1 MTGES
6 RERNPRPGPAD
17 APPGPGAPSE
27 PQRGFGKTTGP
38 SDSATKSAAEPGS
51 TGDSVSATL
60 PVATSG
66 TPSAQSG
73 SQGEPGKTTGA
84 SEPAIR
90 LAEASSDAT
99 SPSSSPTSPDEPSSH
114 LVGLSVSARIAARDL
129 DLRIE
134 VAPGEVLAVLGPN
147 GAGKSSLLQV
157 IAGLI
162 VPDEG
167 HVRLGRRTLVD
178 TAKGIA
184 LPPHRR
190 GVSLLA
196 QDPLLFPHLSVR
208 DNVAFGP
215 RSAGASTRT
224 AREVA
229 EDWLRAV
236 DAGEFA
242 DRHPG
247 ALSGGQAQR
256 VALARALA
264 VDPDL
269 LLLDEP
275 MSALDVDVA
284 PAMRT
289 LLRRVLRDEPG
300 RDHPRCA
307 VLVTH
312 DIIDAITLADR
323 LVVVEA
329 GRIVESGPV
338 AAVMSHPRNPFAARI
353 AGLNLLRGI
362 ASVPTPPGDQA
373 QILGTVLIEAEH
385 ASSRSTREAD
395 PPLLGVDGRV
405 VGDFVDGADAAAV
418 FAPAAVSVFRS
429 SPHGSPRNV
438 FTVDITEITDRGGI
452 VRVRGDAP
460 RAPGLCADLT
470 PAAVAQLRLTV
481 GARAYF
487 AVKATEVRVYAC

>member
-1 MTGES
+1 MTG
-6 RERNPRPGPAD
+6 AD
-17 APPGPGAPSE
+17 APQHA
-27 PQRGFGKTTGP
+27 
-38 SDSATKSAAEPGS
+38 
-51 TGDSVSATL
+51 
-60 PVATSG
+60 
-66 TPSAQSG
+66 
-73 SQGEPGKTTGA
+73 
-84 SEPAIR
+84 
-90 LAEASSDAT
+90 
-99 SPSSSPTSPDEPSSH
+99 
-114 LVGLSVSARIAARDL
+114 GLSVAARIADRDL
-129 DLRIE
+129 DVRIE

-167 HVRLGRRTLVD
+167 HVRLGDRTLTE

-190 GVSLLA
+190 GISLLA

-215 RSAGASTRT
+215 RSRGARNRAAQSIAT
-224 AREVA
+224 
-229 EDWLRAV
+229 DWLAAV
-236 DAGEFA
+236 DAVTLA

-300 RDHPRCA
+300 RAHPRCA

-323 LVVVEA
+323 IVVLEA
-329 GRIVESGPV
+329 GRIAESGPV
-338 AAVMSHPRNPFAARI
+338 TDVMSHPRSPFAARI
-353 AGLNLLRGI
+353 AGLNLLH
-362 ASVPTPPGDQA
+362 
-373 QILGTVLIEAEH
+373 GTGIEAAPPVPSEHPPRPSDQVEHRTSLADQVEH
-385 ASSRSTREAD
+385 AGGRADQVEHAPGRRAERAPWPSSTGGRIDAAVAAQAFGAVRID
-395 PPLLGVDGRV
+395 GLRVDGCV
-405 VGDFVDGADAAAV
+405 VGDFVPGADAAAV
-418 FAPAAVSVFRS
+418 FSPAAVSVFTER
-429 SPHGSPRNV
+429 PVGSPRNV
-438 FTVDITEITDRGGI
+438 FAVEIVDITDHGGI

-460 RAPGLCADLT
+460 QADLSADLT
-470 PAAVAQLRLTV
+470 PAAVAQLGLAV
-481 GARAYF
+481 GAEVFF

>member
-1 MTGES
+1 M
-6 RERNPRPGPAD
+6 
-17 APPGPGAPSE
+17 
-27 PQRGFGKTTGP
+27 
-38 SDSATKSAAEPGS
+38 
-51 TGDSVSATL
+51 TGDSSAAT
-60 PVATSG
+60 VA
-66 TPSAQSG
+66 
-73 SQGEPGKTTGA
+73 
-84 SEPAIR
+84 
-90 LAEASSDAT
+90 
-99 SPSSSPTSPDEPSSH
+99 SPRRST
-114 LVGLSVSARIAARDL
+114 GLSVCARIAARDL
-129 DLRIE
+129 DVRIE

-167 HVRLGRRTLVD
+167 QVRLGDRTLTD
-178 TAKGIA
+178 AAKGIA

-190 GVSLLA
+190 GVCLLA

-215 RSAGASTRT
+215 RSRGAKHAAARKT
-224 AREVA
+224 AT
-229 EDWLRAV
+229 DWLTAV
-236 DAGEFA
+236 DATDLA

-323 LVVVEA
+323 LVVLEA
-329 GRIVESGPV
+329 GRVVESGPV
-338 AAVMSHPRNPFAARI
+338 ATVMSHPRNPFAARI
-353 AGLNLLRGI
+353 AGLNLLRGTGVES
-362 ASVPTPPGDQA
+362 ALEPVVEARQDRHSTPDQARSASRSGLVEPSVPRIHHDHLGDPA
-373 QILGTVLIEAEH
+373 PTFGTVLVE
-385 ASSRSTREAD
+385 D
-395 PPLLGVDGRV
+395 LGVDGRV
-405 VGDFVDGADAAAV
+405 VGDFVPGAPAAAV
-418 FAPAAVSVFRS
+418 FSPAAVSVFRTR
-429 SPHGSPRNV
+429 PGGSPRNV
-438 FTVDITEITDRGGI
+438 FRVDIVEITDRGGI

-470 PAAVAQLRLTV
+470 PAAVAQLQLSL
-481 GARAYF
+481 GAQVYF
-487 AVKATEVRVYAC
+487 AVKATEVGVYAC

>member
-1 MTGES
+1 M
-6 RERNPRPGPAD
+6 R
-17 APPGPGAPSE
+17 GAL
-27 PQRGFGKTTGP
+27 
-38 SDSATKSAAEPGS
+38 SDSATSLDKPS
-51 TGDSVSATL
+51 TPLT
-60 PVATSG
+60 
-66 TPSAQSG
+66 
-73 SQGEPGKTTGA
+73 
-84 SEPAIR
+84 
-90 LAEASSDAT
+90 
-99 SPSSSPTSPDEPSSH
+99 
-114 LVGLSVSARIAARDL
+114 GLSVSARIVDRDL
-129 DLRIE
+129 DVRID

-167 HVRLGRRTLVD
+167 HVRLGDRALTD
-178 TAKGIA
+178 TTKGVA

-190 GVSLLA
+190 GISLLA

-215 RSAGASTRT
+215 RSRGANTRA
-224 AREVA
+224 ARRIA
-229 EDWLRAV
+229 DNWLNAV
-236 DAGEFA
+236 DATVFA
-242 DRHPG
+242 DRHPA

-289 LLRRVLRDEPG
+289 LLRRVLRDEPA
-300 RDHPRCA
+300 RAHPRCA

-338 AAVMSHPRNPFAARI
+338 AEVMSHPRNPFAARI
-353 AGLNLLRGI
+353 AGLNLLRGTGVVPGT
-362 ASVPTPPGDQA
+362 AAENSGPTVEARSPTPDPGDSA
-373 QILGTVLIEAEH
+373 PTFGTVLVDE
-385 ASSRSTREAD
+385 
-395 PPLLGVDGRV
+395 LGVDGCV
-405 VGDFVDGADAAAV
+405 VGDFLPGAPAAAV
-418 FAPAAVSVFRS
+418 FAPAAVSVFRTR
-429 SPHGSPRNV
+429 PGGSPRNV

-460 RAPGLCADLT
+460 QAPGLCADLT
-470 PAAVAQLRLTV
+470 PAAVAQLHLTI
-481 GARAYF
+481 GTEAFF

>member
-1 MTGES
+1 M
-6 RERNPRPGPAD
+6 
-17 APPGPGAPSE
+17 
-27 PQRGFGKTTGP
+27 
-38 SDSATKSAAEPGS
+38 
-51 TGDSVSATL
+51 
-60 PVATSG
+60 
-66 TPSAQSG
+66 
-73 SQGEPGKTTGA
+73 
-84 SEPAIR
+84 I
-90 LAEASSDAT
+90 
-99 SPSSSPTSPDEPSSH
+99 
-114 LVGLSVSARIAARDL
+114 GLSVSARIAARDL
-129 DLRIE
+129 DMRID

-157 IAGLI
+157 IAGLV

-167 HVRLGRRTLVD
+167 HVRLGDRTLTD
-178 TAKGIA
+178 TARGIA

-215 RSAGASTRT
+215 RSRGANNRT
-224 AREVA
+224 ARKAA
-229 EDWLRAV
+229 EDWLTAV
-236 DAGEFA
+236 DATDLA

-323 LVVVEA
+323 LVVLEA
-329 GRIVESGPV
+329 GRVVDSGPV
-338 AAVMSHPRNPFAARI
+338 AEVMSHPRNPFAARI
-353 AGLNLLRGI
+353 AGLNLLRGTGVES
-362 ASVPTPPGDQA
+362 ALLPSSAEARPESGPPTWDQRSSAGRHSAGEPSMPRAHPGHFGA
-373 QILGTVLIEAEH
+373 PTFGTVLVEG
-385 ASSRSTREAD
+385 
-395 PPLLGVDGRV
+395 LGVDGCV
-405 VGDFVDGADAAAV
+405 VGDFAPGSRAAAV
-418 FAPAAVSVFRS
+418 FSPAAVSVFRTR
-429 SPHGSPRNV
+429 PGGSPRNV
-438 FTVDITEITDRGGI
+438 FTVDIAEITDRGGI

-460 RAPGLCADLT
+460 QAPGLCADLT
-470 PAAVAQLRLTV
+470 PAAVAQLRLTI
-481 GARAYF
+481 GAQVFF

>member
-1 MTGES
+1 MTEES
-6 RERNPRPGPAD
+6 ALSPA
-17 APPGPGAPSE
+17 
-27 PQRGFGKTTGP
+27 
-38 SDSATKSAAEPGS
+38 AAS
-51 TGDSVSATL
+51 NH
-60 PVATSG
+60 
-66 TPSAQSG
+66 
-73 SQGEPGKTTGA
+73 
-84 SEPAIR
+84 
-90 LAEASSDAT
+90 
-99 SPSSSPTSPDEPSSH
+99 PT
-114 LVGLSVSARIAARDL
+114 GLSVSARIAARDL
-129 DLRIE
+129 DVRID

-157 IAGLI
+157 IAGLV
-162 VPDEG
+162 VPDDG
-167 HVRLGRRTLVD
+167 HVLLGDRSLTD
-178 TAKGIA
+178 TAEGIA

-190 GVSLLA
+190 AVSLLA

-215 RSAGASTRT
+215 RSRGASTRT
-224 AREVA
+224 ARKIA
-229 EDWLRAV
+229 EDWLTAV
-236 DAGEFA
+236 DATAFA

-300 RDHPRCA
+300 RAHPRCA

-323 LVVVEA
+323 LVVLEA
-329 GRIVESGPV
+329 GRVVESGPV
-338 AAVMSHPRNPFAARI
+338 AEVMSHPRNPFAARV
-353 AGLNLLRGI
+353 AGLNLLRGTGVESALLP
-362 ASVPTPPGDQA
+362 ASAAQSWDQPSSADQPGADEPAMPRTPLDEQA
-373 QILGTVLIEAEH
+373 PAFGTVLVE
-385 ASSRSTREAD
+385 D
-395 PPLLGVDGRV
+395 LGVDGRV
-405 VGDFVDGADAAAV
+405 VGDFVPGARAAAV
-418 FAPAAVSVFRS
+418 FSPAAVSVFRTR
-429 SPHGSPRNV
+429 PGGSPRNV
-438 FTVDITEITDRGGI
+438 FTVDIAEITDRGGI

-470 PAAVAQLRLTV
+470 PAAVAQLQLTI
-481 GARAYF
+481 GARVYF

>member
-1 MTGES
+1 MTGT
-6 RERNPRPGPAD
+6 D
-17 APPGPGAPSE
+17 APQHA
-27 PQRGFGKTTGP
+27 
-38 SDSATKSAAEPGS
+38 
-51 TGDSVSATL
+51 
-60 PVATSG
+60 
-66 TPSAQSG
+66 
-73 SQGEPGKTTGA
+73 
-84 SEPAIR
+84 
-90 LAEASSDAT
+90 
-99 SPSSSPTSPDEPSSH
+99 
-114 LVGLSVSARIAARDL
+114 GLSVAARIADRDL
-129 DLRIE
+129 DVRIE

-167 HVRLGRRTLVD
+167 HVRLGDRTL
-178 TAKGIA
+178 TEIAKGIA

-190 GVSLLA
+190 GISLLA

-215 RSAGASTRT
+215 RSRGARNRAAQSIAT
-224 AREVA
+224 
-229 EDWLRAV
+229 DWLAAV
-236 DAGEFA
+236 DAVTLA

-300 RDHPRCA
+300 RAHPRCA

-323 LVVVEA
+323 IVVLEA
-329 GRIVESGPV
+329 GRIAESGPV
-338 AAVMSHPRNPFAARI
+338 TDVMSHPRSPFAARI
-353 AGLNLLRGI
+353 AGLNLLH
-362 ASVPTPPGDQA
+362 
-373 QILGTVLIEAEH
+373 GTGIEAAAPVPSESPPRPSDQVEHRPGLADQVEH
-385 ASSRSTREAD
+385 AGGLAERVEHAPDRAGQVEHAPGRRAERAPWPSAAGGRVDAPVAAQAFGAVRID
-395 PPLLGVDGRV
+395 GLRVDGCV
-405 VGDFVDGADAAAV
+405 VGDFVPGTDAAAV
-418 FAPAAVSVFRS
+418 FSPAAVSVFTER
-429 SPHGSPRNV
+429 PVGSPRNV
-438 FTVDITEITDRGGI
+438 FAVEIVDITDHGGI

-460 RAPGLCADLT
+460 QADLSADLT
-470 PAAVAQLRLTV
+470 PAAVAQLGLAV
-481 GARAYF
+481 GAEVFF

>member
-1 MTGES
+1 M
-6 RERNPRPGPAD
+6 
-17 APPGPGAPSE
+17 
-27 PQRGFGKTTGP
+27 
-38 SDSATKSAAEPGS
+38 
-51 TGDSVSATL
+51 
-60 PVATSG
+60 
-66 TPSAQSG
+66 
-73 SQGEPGKTTGA
+73 
-84 SEPAIR
+84 
-90 LAEASSDAT
+90 
-99 SPSSSPTSPDEPSSH
+99 
-114 LVGLSVSARIAARDL
+114 
-129 DLRIE
+129 
-134 VAPGEVLAVLGPN
+134 LGPN

-167 HVRLGRRTLVD
+167 HGRLGDRTLTD
-178 TAKGIA
+178 SAKGIA

-190 GVSLLA
+190 AVSLLA
-196 QDPLLFPHLSVR
+196 QDPLLFPHLSVL

-215 RSAGASTRT
+215 RSRGAKNSA
-224 AREVA
+224 ARRIA
-229 EDWLRAV
+229 TDWLTAV
-236 DAGEFA
+236 DATDLA

-323 LVVVEA
+323 LVVLQA
-329 GRIVESGPV
+329 GRVVESGPV
-338 AAVMSHPRNPFAARI
+338 AEVMSHPRNPFAARI
-353 AGLNLLRGI
+353 AGLNLLRGTGVES
-362 ASVPTPPGDQA
+362 ALPAEDRSWDQPSSGAGEPSMPRTHLGDPAPTF
-373 QILGTVLIEAEH
+373 GTVLVE
-385 ASSRSTREAD
+385 D
-395 PPLLGVDGRV
+395 LGVDGCV
-405 VGDFVDGADAAAV
+405 VGDFVPGARAAAV
-418 FAPAAVSVFRS
+418 FSPAAVSVFRTR
-429 SPHGSPRNV
+429 PGGSPRNV
-438 FTVDITEITDRGGI
+438 FTVDIAEITDRGGI

-460 RAPGLCADLT
+460 RTPGLCADLT
-470 PAAVAQLRLTV
+470 RQPSLNSSSPS
-481 GARAYF
+481 
-487 AVKATEVRVYAC
+487 VRGCTSR

>member
-1 MTGES
+1 MTDNS
-6 RERNPRPGPAD
+6 R
-17 APPGPGAPSE
+17 PP
-27 PQRGFGKTTGP
+27 
-38 SDSATKSAAEPGS
+38 
-51 TGDSVSATL
+51 
-60 PVATSG
+60 
-66 TPSAQSG
+66 
-73 SQGEPGKTTGA
+73 
-84 SEPAIR
+84 I
-90 LAEASSDAT
+90 
-99 SPSSSPTSPDEPSSH
+99 
-114 LVGLSVSARIAARDL
+114 GLSVSARIAARDL
-129 DLRIE
+129 DVRIE

-167 HVRLGRRTLVD
+167 HVRLGAHTLTD
-178 TAKGIA
+178 SAKGIA

-215 RSAGASTRT
+215 RSRGASTRT
-224 AREVA
+224 ARKIA
-229 EDWLRAV
+229 EDWLTAV
-236 DAGEFA
+236 DATAFA

-300 RDHPRCA
+300 RAHPRCA

-323 LVVVEA
+323 LVVLEA

-338 AAVMSHPRNPFAARI
+338 AEVMSHPRNPFAARI
-353 AGLNLLRGI
+353 AGLNLLRGTGVE
-362 ASVPTPPGDQA
+362 SVLLPGSVAEGGAQRTAADAPPVPRTHPGDPA
-373 QILGTVLIEAEH
+373 PTFGTVLV
-385 ASSRSTREAD
+385 D
-395 PPLLGVDGRV
+395 DFGVDGCV
-405 VGDFVDGADAAAV
+405 VGDFVPGASAAAV
-418 FAPAAVSVFRS
+418 FAPAAVSVFRTR
-429 SPHGSPRNV
+429 PGGSPRNV
-438 FTVDITEITDRGGI
+438 FTVDVVDITDRGGI

-460 RAPGLCADLT
+460 EAPGLCADLT
-470 PAAVAQLRLTV
+470 PAAVAQLQLSIGTQV
-481 GARAYF
+481 YF

>member
-1 MTGES
+1 M
-6 RERNPRPGPAD
+6 
-17 APPGPGAPSE
+17 
-27 PQRGFGKTTGP
+27 
-38 SDSATKSAAEPGS
+38 
-51 TGDSVSATL
+51 
-60 PVATSG
+60 
-66 TPSAQSG
+66 
-73 SQGEPGKTTGA
+73 
-84 SEPAIR
+84 
-90 LAEASSDAT
+90 
-99 SPSSSPTSPDEPSSH
+99 
-114 LVGLSVSARIAARDL
+114 SVSARIAGRDL
-129 DLRIE
+129 DLRIDIG
-134 VAPGEVLAVLGPN
+134 PGEVLAVLGPN
-147 GAGKSSLLQV
+147 GAGKSSMLQV
-157 IAGLI
+157 VAGLL

-167 HVRLGRRTLVD
+167 HVRLGDRTLTD
-178 TAKGIA
+178 TAEGIA
-184 LPPHRR
+184 LSPHRR

-215 RSAGASTRT
+215 RSRGANART
-224 AREVA
+224 SRRIA

-275 MSALDVDVA
+275 LSALDVDVA

-323 LVVVEA
+323 LVVLEA
-329 GRIVESGPV
+329 GRVVESGPV
-338 AAVMSHPRNPFAARI
+338 AEVMSHPRNPFAARI
-353 AGLNLLRGI
+353 AGLNLLRGTGVES
-362 ASVPTPPGDQA
+362 ASAQPEPDPSTWDPPSSAGFPGPHEPPMPRTHVDDSPRTFA
-373 QILGTVLIEAEH
+373 TVLVDDL
-385 ASSRSTREAD
+385 T
-395 PPLLGVDGRV
+395 VDGCV
-405 VGDFVDGADAAAV
+405 VGDFVPGARAAAV
-418 FAPAAVSVFRS
+418 FAPAAVSVFRT
-429 SPHGSPRNV
+429 SPGGSPRNV
-438 FTVDITEITDRGGI
+438 FTVDIAEITDRGGI

-460 RAPGLCADLT
+460 QAPGLCADLT
-470 PAAVAQLRLTV
+470 PAAVAQLHLTI
-481 GARAYF
+481 GTRAYF

>member
-1 MTGES
+1 M
-6 RERNPRPGPAD
+6 RAPART
-17 APPGPGAPSE
+17 AG
-27 PQRGFGKTTGP
+27 R
-38 SDSATKSAAEPGS
+38 
-51 TGDSVSATL
+51 
-60 PVATSG
+60 
-66 TPSAQSG
+66 PSA
-73 SQGEPGKTTGA
+73 
-84 SEPAIR
+84 
-90 LAEASSDAT
+90 
-99 SPSSSPTSPDEPSSH
+99 
-114 LVGLSVSARIAARDL
+114 GLSVSARIAARDL
-129 DLRIE
+129 DVQIE

-147 GAGKSSLLQV
+147 GAGKSSLLQL

-167 HVRLGRRTLVD
+167 HVRLGDRTLTDAAEGV
-178 TAKGIA
+178 A

-190 GVSLLA
+190 GICLLA

-215 RSAGASTRT
+215 RGRGVKSRA
-224 AREVA
+224 ARVIA
-229 EDWLRAV
+229 DDWLTAV
-236 DAGEFA
+236 DATAFA
-242 DRHPG
+242 DRRPA

-307 VLVTH
+307 ILVTH

-323 LVVVEA
+323 LVVLEA

-338 AAVMSHPRNPFAARI
+338 AEVMSHPRNPFAARV
-353 AGLNLLRGI
+353 AGLNLLRGTGVVST
-362 ASVPTPPGDQA
+362 AERPDALPPTQPSSSPA
-373 QILGTVLIEAEH
+373 FGTVLV
-385 ASSRSTREAD
+385 D
-395 PPLLGVDGRV
+395 GLGVDGCV
-405 VGDFVDGADAAAV
+405 VGDFVPGAPAAAV
-418 FAPAAVSVFRS
+418 FSPAAVSVFRDR
-429 SPHGSPRNV
+429 PDGSPRNV
-438 FTVDITEITDRGGI
+438 FIVEIVEVTDRGGI

-460 RAPGLCADLT
+460 RTPGLCADLT
-470 PAAVAQLRLTV
+470 PAAVAQLDLTI
-481 GARAYF
+481 GAQVYF

>member
-1 MTGES
+1 MT
-6 RERNPRPGPAD
+6 R
-17 APPGPGAPSE
+17 
-27 PQRGFGKTTGP
+27 
-38 SDSATKSAAEPGS
+38 DST
-51 TGDSVSATL
+51 
-60 PVATSG
+60 
-66 TPSAQSG
+66 
-73 SQGEPGKTTGA
+73 
-84 SEPAIR
+84 
-90 LAEASSDAT
+90 
-99 SPSSSPTSPDEPSSH
+99 
-114 LVGLSVSARIAARDL
+114 GLSVSARIAVRDL
-129 DLRIE
+129 DLRID

-167 HVRLGRRTLVD
+167 HVRLGDRTLTD
-178 TAKGIA
+178 SAKGIA

-190 GVSLLA
+190 AVSLLA
-196 QDPLLFPHLSVR
+196 QDPLLFPHLSVL

-215 RSAGASTRT
+215 RSRGAKNSA
-224 AREVA
+224 ARRIA
-229 EDWLRAV
+229 ADWLTAV
-236 DAGEFA
+236 DATDLA

-323 LVVVEA
+323 LVVLQA
-329 GRIVESGPV
+329 GRVVESGPV
-338 AAVMSHPRNPFAARI
+338 AEVMSHPRNPFAARI
-353 AGLNLLRGI
+353 AGLNLLRGTGVES
-362 ASVPTPPGDQA
+362 ALPAEAQSWDQPSSGDGEPSMPRTHLGDPA
-373 QILGTVLIEAEH
+373 PAFGTVLVE
-385 ASSRSTREAD
+385 D
-395 PPLLGVDGRV
+395 LGVDGCV
-405 VGDFVDGADAAAV
+405 VGDFVPGARAAAV
-418 FAPAAVSVFRS
+418 FSPAAVSVFRTR
-429 SPHGSPRNV
+429 PGGSPRNV
-438 FTVDITEITDRGGI
+438 FTVEIAEITDRGGI

-470 PAAVAQLRLTV
+470 PAAVAQLQLTV
-481 GARAYF
+481 GVRVYF

>member
-1 MTGES
+1 MTEES
-6 RERNPRPGPAD
+6 VPSPA
-17 APPGPGAPSE
+17 
-27 PQRGFGKTTGP
+27 
-38 SDSATKSAAEPGS
+38 AA
-51 TGDSVSATL
+51 L
-60 PVATSG
+60 NC
-66 TPSAQSG
+66 
-73 SQGEPGKTTGA
+73 
-84 SEPAIR
+84 
-90 LAEASSDAT
+90 
-99 SPSSSPTSPDEPSSH
+99 PT
-114 LVGLSVSARIAARDL
+114 GLSVSARIAARDL
-129 DLRIE
+129 DVRID

-157 IAGLI
+157 IAGLV

-167 HVRLGRRTLVD
+167 HVRLGDRSLTD
-178 TAKGIA
+178 TAEGIA

-190 GVSLLA
+190 AVSLLA

-215 RSAGASTRT
+215 RSRGASTRT
-224 AREVA
+224 ARKIA
-229 EDWLRAV
+229 EDWLTAV
-236 DAGEFA
+236 DATAFA

-300 RDHPRCA
+300 RAHPRCA

-323 LVVVEA
+323 LVVLEA

-338 AAVMSHPRNPFAARI
+338 AEVMSHPRNPFAARV
-353 AGLNLLRGI
+353 AGLNLLRGTGVESVLLP
-362 ASVPTPPGDQA
+362 ASAPSWDQPSSADQPGTDEPAMPRTPLDEQA
-373 QILGTVLIEAEH
+373 PAFGTVLVE
-385 ASSRSTREAD
+385 D
-395 PPLLGVDGRV
+395 LGVDGRV
-405 VGDFVDGADAAAV
+405 VGDFVPGARAAAV
-418 FAPAAVSVFRS
+418 FSPAAVSVFRTR
-429 SPHGSPRNV
+429 PGGSPRNV
-438 FTVDITEITDRGGI
+438 FTVDIAEITDRGGI

-470 PAAVAQLRLTV
+470 PAAVAQLQLTI
-481 GARAYF
+481 GARVYF

>member
-1 MTGES
+1 MTDDS
-6 RERNPRPGPAD
+6 REQAHAPKPAD
-17 APPGPGAPSE
+17 APRGTGTSPGSQEGPANIPGKAIGASDS
-27 PQRGFGKTTGP
+27 TTGH
-38 SDSATKSAAEPGS
+38 
-51 TGDSVSATL
+51 
-60 PVATSG
+60 
-66 TPSAQSG
+66 
-73 SQGEPGKTTGA
+73 
-84 SEPAIR
+84 
-90 LAEASSDAT
+90 AEASG
-99 SPSSSPTSPDEPSSH
+99 EPI
-114 LVGLSVSARIAARDL
+114 GLSVSARIDARDL
-129 DLRIE
+129 DVRIE

-167 HVRLGRRTLVD
+167 HVRLGDRNLTG

-190 GVSLLA
+190 GISLLA

-215 RSAGASTRT
+215 RSRGASTRT
-224 AREVA
+224 ARKIA
-229 EDWLRAV
+229 QDWLTAV
-236 DAGEFA
+236 DATDFA

-323 LVVVEA
+323 LVVLEA

-338 AAVMSHPRNPFAARI
+338 AEVMSHPRNPFAARI
-353 AGLNLLRGI
+353 AGLNLLRGTGVESALLPGPAADGGGRLTGATSDPPPQWESGPPI
-362 ASVPTPPGDQA
+362 WDQPSSADHPGATADAPPVPRTHPGDPA
-373 QILGTVLIEAEH
+373 PTFGTVLVE
-385 ASSRSTREAD
+385 D
-395 PPLLGVDGRV
+395 LGVDGCV
-405 VGDFVDGADAAAV
+405 VGDFIPGASAAAV
-418 FAPAAVSVFRS
+418 FSPAAVSVFRTR
-429 SPHGSPRNV
+429 PGGSPRNV
-438 FTVDITEITDRGGI
+438 FTVDITEVVDRGGI
-452 VRVRGDAP
+452 IRVRGDTP
-460 RAPGLCADLT
+460 QAPGLCADLT
-470 PAAVAQLRLTV
+470 PAAVAQLDLTIGTQV
-481 GARAYF
+481 YF

>member
-1 MTGES
+1 MT
-6 RERNPRPGPAD
+6 R
-17 APPGPGAPSE
+17 
-27 PQRGFGKTTGP
+27 
-38 SDSATKSAAEPGS
+38 DST
-51 TGDSVSATL
+51 
-60 PVATSG
+60 
-66 TPSAQSG
+66 
-73 SQGEPGKTTGA
+73 
-84 SEPAIR
+84 
-90 LAEASSDAT
+90 
-99 SPSSSPTSPDEPSSH
+99 
-114 LVGLSVSARIAARDL
+114 GLSVSARIAARDL

-167 HVRLGRRTLVD
+167 QVRLGDRTLTD
-178 TAKGIA
+178 SARNIA

-190 GVSLLA
+190 AVSLLA
-196 QDPLLFPHLSVR
+196 QDPLLFPHLSVL

-215 RSAGASTRT
+215 RSRGAKNPAARRT
-224 AREVA
+224 AT
-229 EDWLRAV
+229 DWLTAV
-236 DAGEFA
+236 DATDLA

-323 LVVVEA
+323 LVVLQA
-329 GRIVESGPV
+329 GRVVESGPV
-338 AAVMSHPRNPFAARI
+338 AEVMSHPRNPFAARI
-353 AGLNLLRGI
+353 AGLNLLRGTGVESTLL
-362 ASVPTPPGDQA
+362 AEAQSLDHPSSADRPGVGEPSMPRTHLGDPTPTF
-373 QILGTVLIEAEH
+373 GTVLVE
-385 ASSRSTREAD
+385 D
-395 PPLLGVDGRV
+395 LGVDGCV
-405 VGDFVDGADAAAV
+405 VGDFVPGARAAAV
-418 FAPAAVSVFRS
+418 FSPAAVSVFRTR
-429 SPHGSPRNV
+429 PGGSPRNV
-438 FTVDITEITDRGGI
+438 FTVDIAEITDRGGI

-460 RAPGLCADLT
+460 QAPGLCADLT

-481 GARAYF
+481 GARVYF

>member
-1 MTGES
+1 MTEES
-6 RERNPRPGPAD
+6 
-17 APPGPGAPSE
+17 
-27 PQRGFGKTTGP
+27 
-38 SDSATKSAAEPGS
+38 
-51 TGDSVSATL
+51 
-60 PVATSG
+60 
-66 TPSAQSG
+66 
-73 SQGEPGKTTGA
+73 
-84 SEPAIR
+84 
-90 LAEASSDAT
+90 ASSPAAA
-99 SPSSSPTSPDEPSSH
+99 SNRPT
-114 LVGLSVSARIAARDL
+114 GLSVSARIAARDL
-129 DLRIE
+129 DVRID
-134 VAPGEVLAVLGPN
+134 VAAGEVLAVLGPN

-157 IAGLI
+157 IAGLV

-167 HVRLGRRTLVD
+167 HVRLGDRSLTD
-178 TAKGIA
+178 TAEGIA

-190 GVSLLA
+190 AVSLLA

-215 RSAGASTRT
+215 RSRGASTRT
-224 AREVA
+224 ARKIA
-229 EDWLRAV
+229 EGWLTAV
-236 DAGEFA
+236 DATAFA

-300 RDHPRCA
+300 RAHPRCA

-323 LVVVEA
+323 LVVLEA
-329 GRIVESGPV
+329 GRVVESGPV
-338 AAVMSHPRNPFAARI
+338 AEVMSHPRNPFAARV
-353 AGLNLLRGI
+353 AGLNLLRGTGVESALLP
-362 ASVPTPPGDQA
+362 ASAQSWDQPNSADQPGADEPAMPRTPLDEQA
-373 QILGTVLIEAEH
+373 PAFGTVLVE
-385 ASSRSTREAD
+385 D
-395 PPLLGVDGRV
+395 LGVDGRV
-405 VGDFVDGADAAAV
+405 VGDFVPGARAAAV
-418 FAPAAVSVFRS
+418 FSPAAVSVFRTR
-429 SPHGSPRNV
+429 PGGSPRNV
-438 FTVDITEITDRGGI
+438 FTVDIAEITDRGGI

-470 PAAVAQLRLTV
+470 PAAVAQLQLTI
-481 GARAYF
+481 GARVYF

>member
-1 MTGES
+1 MT
-6 RERNPRPGPAD
+6 R
-17 APPGPGAPSE
+17 
-27 PQRGFGKTTGP
+27 
-38 SDSATKSAAEPGS
+38 DST
-51 TGDSVSATL
+51 
-60 PVATSG
+60 
-66 TPSAQSG
+66 
-73 SQGEPGKTTGA
+73 
-84 SEPAIR
+84 
-90 LAEASSDAT
+90 
-99 SPSSSPTSPDEPSSH
+99 
-114 LVGLSVSARIAARDL
+114 GLSVSARIAARDL
-129 DLRIE
+129 DLRID

-167 HVRLGRRTLVD
+167 HVRLGDRTLTD
-178 TAKGIA
+178 SAKGIA

-190 GVSLLA
+190 AVSLLA
-196 QDPLLFPHLSVR
+196 QDPLLFPHLSVL

-215 RSAGASTRT
+215 RSRGAKNSA
-224 AREVA
+224 ARRIA
-229 EDWLRAV
+229 TDWLTAV
-236 DAGEFA
+236 DTTDLA

-323 LVVVEA
+323 LVVLQA
-329 GRIVESGPV
+329 GRVVESGPV
-338 AAVMSHPRNPFAARI
+338 AEVMSHPRNPFAARI
-353 AGLNLLRGI
+353 AGLNLLRGTGVES
-362 ASVPTPPGDQA
+362 ALPAEDRSWDQPSSGAGEPSMPRTHLGDPAPTF
-373 QILGTVLIEAEH
+373 GTVLIE
-385 ASSRSTREAD
+385 D
-395 PPLLGVDGRV
+395 LGVDGCV
-405 VGDFVDGADAAAV
+405 VGDFVPGARAAAV
-418 FAPAAVSVFRS
+418 FSPAAVSVFRTR
-429 SPHGSPRNV
+429 PGGSPRNV
-438 FTVDITEITDRGGI
+438 FTVDIAEITDRGGI
-452 VRVRGDAP
+452 VRVRGDEP

-470 PAAVAQLRLTV
+470 PAAVAQLQLTV
-481 GARAYF
+481 GARVYF

>member
-1 MTGES
+1 MTGT
-6 RERNPRPGPAD
+6 D
-17 APPGPGAPSE
+17 APQHA
-27 PQRGFGKTTGP
+27 
-38 SDSATKSAAEPGS
+38 
-51 TGDSVSATL
+51 
-60 PVATSG
+60 
-66 TPSAQSG
+66 
-73 SQGEPGKTTGA
+73 
-84 SEPAIR
+84 
-90 LAEASSDAT
+90 
-99 SPSSSPTSPDEPSSH
+99 
-114 LVGLSVSARIAARDL
+114 GLSVAARIADRDL
-129 DLRIE
+129 DVRIE

-167 HVRLGRRTLVD
+167 HVRLGDRTLTE

-190 GVSLLA
+190 GISLLA

-208 DNVAFGP
+208 ENVAFGP
-215 RSAGASTRT
+215 RSRGTRNRAAQSIAT
-224 AREVA
+224 
-229 EDWLRAV
+229 DWLAAV
-236 DAGEFA
+236 DAVTLA

-300 RDHPRCA
+300 RAHPRCA

-323 LVVVEA
+323 IVVLEA
-329 GRIVESGPV
+329 GRIAESGPV
-338 AAVMSHPRNPFAARI
+338 TDVMSHPRSPFAARI
-353 AGLNLLRGI
+353 AGLNLLH
-362 ASVPTPPGDQA
+362 
-373 QILGTVLIEAEH
+373 GTGIEAATPVPSEH
-385 ASSRSTREAD
+385 QPWPSSAGGRVDAPVAAQAFGAVRID
-395 PPLLGVDGRV
+395 GLRVDGCV
-405 VGDFVDGADAAAV
+405 VGDFVPGADAAAV
-418 FAPAAVSVFRS
+418 FSPAAVSVFTER
-429 SPHGSPRNV
+429 PVGSPRNV
-438 FTVDITEITDRGGI
+438 FAVEIIDITDHGGI

-460 RAPGLCADLT
+460 QADLSADLT
-470 PAAVAQLRLTV
+470 PAAVAQLGLAV
-481 GARAYF
+481 GAKVFF

>member
-1 MTGES
+1 MTG
-6 RERNPRPGPAD
+6 AD
-17 APPGPGAPSE
+17 APQHA
-27 PQRGFGKTTGP
+27 
-38 SDSATKSAAEPGS
+38 
-51 TGDSVSATL
+51 
-60 PVATSG
+60 
-66 TPSAQSG
+66 
-73 SQGEPGKTTGA
+73 
-84 SEPAIR
+84 
-90 LAEASSDAT
+90 
-99 SPSSSPTSPDEPSSH
+99 
-114 LVGLSVSARIAARDL
+114 GLSVAARIADRDL
-129 DLRIE
+129 DVRIE

-167 HVRLGRRTLVD
+167 HVRLGDRTLTE

-190 GVSLLA
+190 GISLLA

-215 RSAGASTRT
+215 RSRGTRNRAAQSIAT
-224 AREVA
+224 
-229 EDWLRAV
+229 DWLAAV
-236 DAGEFA
+236 DAVALA

-300 RDHPRCA
+300 RAHPRCA

-323 LVVVEA
+323 IVVLEA
-329 GRIVESGPV
+329 GRIAESGPV
-338 AAVMSHPRNPFAARI
+338 TDVMSHPRSPFAARI
-353 AGLNLLRGI
+353 AGLNLLHGTGMD
-362 ASVPTPPGDQA
+362 AAVVPSGDLSRPSDALEQA
-373 QILGTVLIEAEH
+373 FGAVRIDGL
-385 ASSRSTREAD
+385 R
-395 PPLLGVDGRV
+395 VDGCV
-405 VGDFVDGADAAAV
+405 VGDFVPGADAAAV
-418 FAPAAVSVFRS
+418 FSPAAVSVFTER
-429 SPHGSPRNV
+429 PVGSPRNV
-438 FTVDITEITDRGGI
+438 FAVEIVDITDHGGI

-460 RAPGLCADLT
+460 QADLSADLT
-470 PAAVAQLRLTV
+470 PAAVAQLGLTV
-481 GARAYF
+481 GAEVFF

>member
-1 MTGES
+1 M
-6 RERNPRPGPAD
+6 
-17 APPGPGAPSE
+17 
-27 PQRGFGKTTGP
+27 
-38 SDSATKSAAEPGS
+38 
-51 TGDSVSATL
+51 
-60 PVATSG
+60 
-66 TPSAQSG
+66 
-73 SQGEPGKTTGA
+73 
-84 SEPAIR
+84 
-90 LAEASSDAT
+90 
-99 SPSSSPTSPDEPSSH
+99 
-114 LVGLSVSARIAARDL
+114 SVSARIAGRHL

-134 VAPGEVLAVLGPN
+134 AAPGEVLAVLGPN

-157 IAGLI
+157 IAGLL

-167 HVRLGRRTLVD
+167 HVRLGERTLTD
-178 TAKGIA
+178 TAEGIA

-215 RSAGASTRT
+215 RSRGANRRT
-224 AREVA
+224 SREIA
-229 EDWLRAV
+229 EYWLSAV
-236 DAGEFA
+236 DAKEFA

-247 ALSGGQAQR
+247 GLSGGQSQR

-300 RDHPRCA
+300 RAHPRCA

-323 LVVVEA
+323 LVVLEA

-338 AAVMSHPRNPFAARI
+338 AEVMAHPRNPFAARI
-353 AGLNLLRGI
+353 AGLNLLRGTGVES
-362 ASVPTPPGDQA
+362 ALLTGPVAERGGLLTGAGEPQAPRTHPGDPA
-373 QILGTVLIEAEH
+373 PALGTVLV
-385 ASSRSTREAD
+385 D
-395 PPLLGVDGRV
+395 DLGVDGCV
-405 VGDFVDGADAAAV
+405 VGDFLPGAHAAAV

-429 SPHGSPRNV
+429 RPGGSPRNV

-460 RAPGLCADLT
+460 QAPGLCADLT
-470 PAAVAQLRLTV
+470 PAAVAQLHLTTGIQV
-481 GARAYF
+481 YF

>member
-1 MTGES
+1 M
-6 RERNPRPGPAD
+6 
-17 APPGPGAPSE
+17 
-27 PQRGFGKTTGP
+27 
-38 SDSATKSAAEPGS
+38 
-51 TGDSVSATL
+51 TGDS
-60 PVATSG
+60 P
-66 TPSAQSG
+66 
-73 SQGEPGKTTGA
+73 
-84 SEPAIR
+84 R
-90 LAEASSDAT
+90 
-99 SPSSSPTSPDEPSSH
+99 PT
-114 LVGLSVSARIAARDL
+114 GLSVSARIAARDL
-129 DLRIE
+129 DVRIE

-157 IAGLI
+157 VAGLI
-162 VPDEG
+162 VPDAG
-167 HVRLGRRTLVD
+167 HVRLGDRTLTD
-178 TAKGIA
+178 TAEGIA

-224 AREVA
+224 ARKIA
-229 EDWLRAV
+229 EDWLAAV

-353 AGLNLLRGI
+353 AGLNLLRGTGVESALLPGPAADGGRLI
-362 ASVPTPPGDQA
+362 GATSATPLQRESADHPGDTA
-373 QILGTVLIEAEH
+373 DEPPVSRTHPGDPAPTFGTVLV
-385 ASSRSTREAD
+385 D
-395 PPLLGVDGRV
+395 DLGVDGCV
-405 VGDFVDGADAAAV
+405 VGDFVPGVRAAAV
-418 FAPAAVSVFRS
+418 FAPAAVSVFRTR
-429 SPHGSPRNV
+429 PGGSPRNV

-452 VRVRGDAP
+452 VRVRGDAAQ
-460 RAPGLCADLT
+460 APGLCADLT
-470 PAAVAQLRLTV
+470 PAAVAQLHLTI
-481 GARAYF
+481 GAQVYF